1 MVREKEAGMRL
12 RKKIIK
18 IGLPFVILAAGI
30 GGMRYMQISKKSPQ
44 KEVPLKPGAI
54 VKTVTLKKEDRDVNV
69 SATGTV
75 RPFKISSIASQVSGT
90 VVYVAPEFN
99 EGGFFKKGALF
110 FKIDPQDYE
119 LAIEKAKAAVLKAQY
134 QLTVA
139 ESEAK
144 NAIDEWEHAGLE
156 TKKEPDPLVLHVP
169 QVKNAKAS
177 LAAAKAD
184 LEKCRLD
191 LERTQVVAPFNCR
204 ISSENIDEGT
214 FVAAGKS
221 VATVAGTD
229 CAEVVVPVSLYDLEW
244 IYVPGPFDRNK
255 DAASSA
261 VVKFMEGNR
270 TFEYL
275 GTVDRRIG
283 ETDQKGRMARLVIR
297 VNDPY
302 RLKKGFTPESC
313 LAAGMFVDVVISGK
327 RAEDV
332 AVIPAQALRDNSTVW
347 IINQQNKLEIY
358 NVSLIRRTH
367 DSIYIKTDLEDGEEL
382 IVSPLSGAARGMKL
396 RKSTKLEGA
405 RLHMQSPC

>member
-1 MVREKEAGMRL
+1 MTR
-12 RKKIIK
+12 RKKILK

-30 GGMRYMQISKKSPQ
+30 GGMRYMQITKKHPQ
-44 KEVPLKPGAI
+44 KKVSVNPGAL
-54 VKTVTLKKEDRDVNV
+54 VKTVTVKKEDRDINV

-75 RPFKISSIASQVSGT
+75 RPFKLSSIASQVSGT
-90 VVYVAPEFN
+90 VVYVAPEFC
-99 EGGFFKKGALF
+99 EGGFFKREVLF

-119 LAIEKAKAAVLKAQY
+119 LAIVKAKAAVEEAQY
-134 QLTVA
+134 RLTVA

-144 NAIDEWEHAGLE
+144 NAIDEWEHAELE
-156 TKKEPDPLVLHVP
+156 SKKKPDPLVLHIP
-169 QVKNAKAS
+169 QVKNARAA
-177 LAAAKAD
+177 LGAAKAD

-229 CAEVVVPVSLYDLEW
+229 LAEVIVPVSLYDLEW
-244 IYVPGPFDRNK
+244 ISVPAPFGGNK
-255 DAASSA
+255 DSASSA
-261 VVKFMEGNR
+261 VVKIIEGNR

-302 RLKKGFTPESC
+302 RLKNVFTPESC
-313 LAAGMFVDVVISGK
+313 LATGMFVDVVISGK
-327 RAEDV
+327 RADNV
-332 AVIPAQALRDNSTVW
+332 AVIPTQALRDNSAVW
-347 IINQQNKLEIY
+347 IINQQNKLEIH

-367 DSIYIKTDLEDGEEL
+367 DSIYIKTDLEDGEEV
-382 IVSPLSGAARGMKL
+382 IVSPLSGAAQGMKL
-396 RKSTKLEGA
+396 RKSTK
-405 RLHMQSPC
+405 